1 MAHKQRKRSH
11 PDRYC
16 LNICDIFTESFLTLS
31 QRISSAFLDVHI
43 MFLPFCCVYLLH
55 LSQFFF
61 QFKETENNTRAPID
75 MVFLFSYLT
84 RYLTGEHR
92 KRVSSWTR
100 EEKFHNYKQPN
111 IILFIMNTIDLCWKE
126 KPTLFRHEKNKD
138 LQSAKKSRKVRR
150 QQGSRWKKCVEL
162 LQKQKMGVS
171 FNSQNS

>member
-75 MVFLFSYLT
+75 LVFLFSYLT

-100 EEKFHNYKQPN
+100 EEKFHNYMQPR
-111 IILFIMNTIDLCWKE
+111 IILFIMNTTDLCWKE
-126 KPTLFRHEKNKD
+126 NPTLFRHEKNKD
-138 LQSAKKSRKVRR
+138 SQWKKIRKVRR
-150 QQGSRWKKCVEL
+150 RQGSRCVES
-162 LQKQKMGVS
+162 LQKQKMGVTY
-171 FNSQNS
+171 NSQSA